1 MGRRLRRGEWVVL
14 LALLLAVLTVTFWPT
29 PVDGPFDR
37 SLQALLLAWH
47 AHGVPGW
54 FDYDFVQNA
63 ANVVLF
69 APLGALIASVAL
81 PRLWWSAGV
90 LGLALSLTVEF
101 VQAEFLPARFASA
114 GDLAANTAGALLG
127 GAIVAVARALRHRAN
142 PGPPLRS
149 RR

>member
-1 MGRRLRRGEWVVL
+1 MGRRLRRSEWVILLVL
-14 LALLLAVLTVTFWPT
+14 LVAVLTITFWPT
-29 PVDGPFDR
+29 PVDGPFDAG
-37 SLQALLLAWH
+37 LQARLLSWH

-54 FDYDFVQNA
+54 FDYDFLQNA
-63 ANVVLF
+63 SNVVLF

-81 PRLWWSAGV
+81 PRLWWASGV

-127 GAIVAVARALRHRAN
+127 GAIVAVARALRARRRRA
-142 PGPPLRS
+142 S
-149 RR
+149 DASA